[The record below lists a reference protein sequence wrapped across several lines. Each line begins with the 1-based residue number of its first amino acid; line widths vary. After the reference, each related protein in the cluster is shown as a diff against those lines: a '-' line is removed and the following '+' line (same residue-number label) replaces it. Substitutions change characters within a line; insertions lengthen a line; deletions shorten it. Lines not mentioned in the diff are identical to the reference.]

1 RSSGE
6 RKRVDLALV
15 FALLQ
20 VARPRSAHRAHYVL
34 VDEVFDNLDKA
45 VQAAVVRWCGVMS
58 HTVVGWIVLYSSDCT
73 HKAISRQKKKKR
85 SKLLAPAHGSQE
97 QQQQQPHHQQQH
109 AAQVDEE
116 SRDEQ
121 GSKPPNPS
129 KRPLSPT
136 PSIASQSRRRMPLP
150 PQDVVR
156 HVIDVYLSSFN
167 AILPL
172 FHPPSL
178 YRTVDVWYRQP
189 ADAKQ
194 PSCWAAINV
203 ALALAQC
210 HGCGRLSPAV
220 AQAVDVAECLQNAQS
235 VLTDVLAGDPDL
247 QTVQILLGLG
257 MLFMGAKLGDARP
270 PIIFVST
277 AVRLAQAMGMHRR
290 DSYEGLTPNEA
301 VQRRRVFWIAY
312 ILDRDV
318 VARTRQAPIQ
328 HDADLDLDLPPN
340 EDELT
345 VKAGLGDADVDFNA
359 GFVHVAGNDT
369 CGEGAMTR
377 FNLFRARIEL
387 AQIQERVYDCAFSVR
402 ARYMDAGESARLAQ
416 GIKLSIR
423 QWKARL
429 PAALGVDALLS
440 QADNESG
447 DDKNNTGSSSAPN
460 LPTVMCYMHS
470 LITECLGQ
478 LCRVNSMEV
487 QWIEKVLSYA
497 RGTSLGDGEM
507 TTMITPSFASSVP
520 SPPAPPQ
527 GWSGLVSE
535 CRDFMRLFQSIR
547 KKTPEFVNV
556 QLCPFTS
563 ALICLSVNSFLSF
576 EGDNRLADERL
587 MAESA
592 VILGR
597 YNEQTQ
603 CAAIAKVL
611 EMHTELDW
619 HLMFLTAGL
628 VV

>member
-1 RSSGE
+1 MERSIRKACDLCY
-6 RKRVDLALV
+6 RKRIKCDGKQPRCSNC
-15 FALLQ
+15 Q
-20 VARPRSAHRAHYVL
+20 V
-34 VDEVFDNLDKA
+34 
-45 VQAAVVRWCGVMS
+45 
-58 HTVVGWIVLYSSDCT
+58 YSSDCT
-73 HKAISRQKKKKR
+73 HKAISRQKKKR
-85 SKLLAPAHGSQE
+85 SKLLGPVHGS
-97 QQQQQPHHQQQH
+97 QQQQQRQQHQQQH
-109 AAQVDEE
+109 AVQVDEE
-116 SRDEQ
+116 PHDEQ
-121 GSKPPNPS
+121 SSKPLNPS
-129 KRPLSPT
+129 NRILSPT
-136 PSIASQSRRRMPLP
+136 PSIASHGRRRMPLP
-150 PQDVVR
+150 AEDVVR

-167 AILPL
+167 TILPL

-178 YRTVDVWYRQP
+178 YRTVDDWYRQP
-189 ADAKQ
+189 ADANQ
-194 PSCWAAINV
+194 PSCWAAINL

-220 AQAVDVAECLQNAQS
+220 ARAVDVDECLQNAQS
-235 VLTDVLAGDPDL
+235 VLTEVLAGDPDL

-328 HDADLDLDLPPN
+328 HDADMDLDLPPN
-340 EDELT
+340 EDE
-345 VKAGLGDADVDFNA
+345 VRVRAGLGDGDVDVNA

-369 CGEGAMTR
+369 FGEGAMTS

-402 ARYMDAGESARLAQ
+402 ARYMDPGESARLAQ
-416 GIKLSIR
+416 AIKLSIR

-447 DDKNNTGSSSAPN
+447 DDKNNTSSSSAPN

-470 LITECLGQ
+470 LITVCLGQ

-497 RGTSLGDGEM
+497 RGTSLGDGE
-507 TTMITPSFASSVP
+507 TTTTTPTFASSV
-520 SPPAPPQ
+520 SSRPAPPQ
-527 GWSGLVSE
+527 GWNGLVSE

-547 KKTPEFVNV
+547 NKTPEFVNV

-563 ALICLSVNSFLSF
+563 ALICLSVN
-576 EGDNRLADERL
+576 
-587 MAESA
+587 
-592 VILGR
+592 
-597 YNEQTQ
+597 
-603 CAAIAKVL
+603 
-611 EMHTELDW
+611 
-619 HLMFLTAGL
+619 
-628 VV
+628 